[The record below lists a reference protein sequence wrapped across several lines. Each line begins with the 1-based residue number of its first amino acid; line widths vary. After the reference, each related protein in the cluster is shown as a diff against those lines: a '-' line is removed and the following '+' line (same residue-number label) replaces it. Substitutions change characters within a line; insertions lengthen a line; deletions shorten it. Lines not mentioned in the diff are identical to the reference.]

1 MYEFLD
7 RRYAQ
12 ALYDVASSKGKVD
25 SYIMDLKAII
35 KVINESADFQS
46 VIRHPDFSTKEKKK
60 VFINLFKGKI
70 DEDLLTYLLILI
82 EKDRILYLQEK
93 LDELIEID
101 NAAQGTITAR
111 IYTVEPL
118 KDYQRQ
124 ALKEKLGAKYQ
135 KKIEMREVIDRDLL
149 GGIMIRV
156 GDDLIDG
163 SLRSTLDE
171 LKKSMYDMIEVA
183 EE

>member
-25 SYIMDLKAII
+25 RYIEDLKSII
-35 KVINESADFQS
+35 KVIEGSPDFQS
-46 VIRHPDFSTKEKKK
+46 VIRHPDFSTREKKK

-82 EKDRILYLQEK
+82 EKDRILYLKEK
-93 LDELIEID
+93 LDELIDID
-101 NAAQGTITAR
+101 NAERGTIIAR
-111 IYTVEPL
+111 VFTVVPL
-118 KDYQRQ
+118 KDHQRA
-124 ALKEKLGAKYQ
+124 ALTEKLSRKYQ
-135 KKIEMREVIDRDLL
+135 KKIDMREILDPELL

-163 SLRSTLDE
+163 SLRSTLDDM
-171 LKKSMYDMIEVA
+171 KKSMYDKIEVA
-183 EE
+183 ED